1 MPAAATATAAAA
13 ATTIATAAA
22 TAAAAPRCPPAPSQD
37 VNQPEV
43 ELRNVEPDV
52 TVDDDDGRVTNV
64 VVVGVVAAAAQEVP
78 SALHEAFA
86 PGSAIHPEAD
96 AAGAWTSKDLQ

>member
-1 MPAAATATAAAA
+1 MPAAATATAAAT
-13 ATTIATAAA
+13 TTIATAAA
-22 TAAAAPRCPPAPSQD
+22 TTAAAPRCPPAPSQD

-52 TVDDDDGRVTNV
+52 TVDDDDSRVTNV